1 MITRIA
7 AVVGLALVVVA
18 AAACGGTQKS
28 AAPPSSAAKPKPAA
42 KAKAR
47 TTAAPPADTLHCVDV
62 PRAVT
67 RFILRGVVLDGARL
81 ARVEAVESSRA
92 PGYYFISGVVSGGG
106 ASPNSLAT
114 FATDGLTGV
123 RRVYAVDSFAALISK
138 YGAAQQIDPDLTINA
153 SAAYASRVCAGGPHA
168 SHGTPAPQS
177 GIGLAPASG

>member
-1 MITRIA
+1 MRMITRIA

-67 RFILRGVVLDGARL
+67 RFILRGVVLDGAQIPARRL
-81 ARVEAVESSRA
+81 APRRAV
-92 PGYYFISGVVSGGG
+92 
-106 ASPNSLAT
+106 
-114 FATDGLTGV
+114 
-123 RRVYAVDSFAALISK
+123 
-138 YGAAQQIDPDLTINA
+138 
-153 SAAYASRVCAGGPHA
+153 
-168 SHGTPAPQS
+168 PQVQTTAEYRS
-177 GIGLAPASG
+177 

>member
-1 MITRIA
+1 MRTITRTA
-7 AVVGLALVVVA
+7 AAVGLAIVVVV
-18 AAACGGTQKS
+18 AAACGGTNKA
-28 AAPPSSAAKPKPAA
+28 AAPASSTVKPKQAAKPKPAA
-42 KAKAR
+42 Q
-47 TTAAPPADTLHCVDV
+47 APDTLHCVDV

-67 RFILRGVVLDGARL
+67 RLILRGVVLDGARL
-81 ARVEAVESSRA
+81 ARVEAVASSKA

-114 FATDGLTGV
+114 WATDGLAGL
-123 RRVYAVDSFAALISK
+123 RRVYAVDSFAALISQ